1 MSPSYIL
8 PPLALSFEATPPQG
22 EATAGCGRLVLDGSS
37 HNEGLRSSMSADFAE
52 GGKSP
57 TRSFAPSCP
66 NTWSPTVGTLMSGRK
81 PASVQFASIT
91 TLHRETLGSI
101 ESAQQ
106 GLNGNEYVALAINDD
121 RRFGVMIG

>member
-1 MSPSYIL
+1 
-8 PPLALSFEATPPQG
+8 
-22 EATAGCGRLVLDGSS
+22 
-37 HNEGLRSSMSADFAE
+37 
-52 GGKSP
+52 
-57 TRSFAPSCP
+57 
-66 NTWSPTVGTLMSGRK
+66 MSGRK